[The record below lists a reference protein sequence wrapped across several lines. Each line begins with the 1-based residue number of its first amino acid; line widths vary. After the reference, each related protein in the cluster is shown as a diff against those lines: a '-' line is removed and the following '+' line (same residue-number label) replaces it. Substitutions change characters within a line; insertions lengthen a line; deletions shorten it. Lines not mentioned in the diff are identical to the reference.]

1 MGMEALASWGCE
13 PVGGVCGGPW
23 KWPRK
28 CCGKAKCQ
36 KLLGGDGTMK
46 CVEEHPEQQ
55 CVPTSGECGGPG
67 RRTETCCHGVCESQ
81 SLGGSGIMKCVEKHM
96 EPTGCWSS
104 NGAICQYVFGEA
116 NGCYRTAAAC
126 SMATGKPQGCYEYNG
141 AICEWVVGD
150 TPSSCYETKG
160 HCERVHR

>member
-1 MGMEALASWGCE
+1 MG
-13 PVGGVCGGPW
+13 
-23 KWPRK
+23 
-28 CCGKAKCQ
+28 
-36 KLLGGDGTMK
+36 
-46 CVEEHPEQQ
+46 EQL

-96 EPTGCWSS
+96 EPNGCWSS

-116 NGCYRTAAAC
+116 TGCYRTAAAR

-150 TPSSCYETKG
+150 TPSQCFETKG
-160 HCERVHR
+160 HCEQAHRRLNGSSAADQNRTLEVEEETAGEDSS